1 MTVGMVARCILSV
14 PFVVLADNFTPDRTV
29 IYKEVSGVE
38 LKLHVFEP
46 EGSKASEL
54 RPAIIFFF
62 GGGWAGD
69 NPKQFYQQARTVSDL
84 GMESFG
90 LAGQERSE
98 QCPEFRA
105 CLSEEPL
112 GDIMTV

>member
-14 PFVVLADNFTPDRTV
+14 PFVVLADNFTPDHTV

-62 GGGWAGD
+62 GGGWAGVIR
-69 NPKQFYQQARTVSDL
+69 NNSTNRPAPYPIW
-84 GMESFG
+84 EW
-90 LAGQERSE
+90 
-98 QCPEFRA
+98 RA
-105 CLSEEPL
+105 L
-112 GDIMTV
+112 V